1 MRGLIARFETRL
13 VLTTLMVIVVVL
25 GIVGLLVVR
34 PLEAAGVISIQRV
47 VVYAVVGVLG
57 ITLLLSFWMGNR
69 WSHHVTT
76 MVEAAHQMASGD
88 LGRRIPVPAE
98 KELGTL
104 ARALNVMATNLQ
116 EKLQA
121 LEEEQART
129 ASILESMAEGL
140 IAVDPQGRVV
150 LVNGS
155 ARRIFRLPPAIGEGR
170 HIVEVVRHP
179 EVMNLLQECRECAPG
194 VVCRRELSLQTPPVD
209 LMMEAVPLRV
219 GAVASGTLMV
229 VHDVTELRRLER
241 VRQEFVANASH
252 ELRTPLTAIRGYVE
266 SLLEGAVEEP
276 ARARPFLEVIARHAE
291 RMSRLVDDLMD
302 LSNIET
308 GRLQLDRQPV
318 FLSQMGEQVVALHRD
333 VASKKGI
340 GLQLEVPPDLPAVL
354 ADRDRL
360 QQILINLVDNAI
372 KFTPAG
378 RVSLS
383 AHKASST
390 RVEVTVADTGTGI
403 PSIDL
408 PRITERFYRV
418 DRGRAREQGGTG
430 LGLSI
435 VKHLVHAHGGEL
447 NIESELGRGTRATFT
462 LPIAS

>member
-1 MRGLIARFETRL
+1 
-13 VLTTLMVIVVVL
+13 MV
-25 GIVGLLVVR
+25 
-34 PLEAAGVISIQRV
+34 A
-47 VVYAVVGVLG
+47 
-57 ITLLLSFWMGNR
+57 
-69 WSHHVTT
+69 
-76 MVEAAHQMASGD
+76 AAHEMASGD
-88 LGRRIPVPAE
+88 LERRIPIPTE
-98 KELGTL
+98 RELGTL
-104 ARALNVMATNLQ
+104 ARALNTMAEHLQ
-116 EKLQA
+116 EKLA
-121 LEEEQART
+121 DLGAEQARS
-129 ASILESMAEGL
+129 AGILESMAEGL
-140 IAVDPQGRVV
+140 VAVDQQGRIE
-150 LVNGS
+150 LMNAS
-155 ARRIFRLPPAIGEGR
+155 ARRIFRLALDAVEGR
-170 HIVEVVRHP
+170 HLVEVVRHP
-179 EVMNLLQECRECAPG
+179 EVMSLFQECRECAPG
-194 VVCRRELSLQTPPVD
+194 VVCRRELSLQTPPLD

-229 VHDVTELRRLER
+229 IHDVTELRRLER
-241 VRQEFVANASH
+241 VRQEFIANASH

-318 FLSQMGEQVVALHRD
+318 SLRQMGEQVVALHRD

-340 GLQLEVPPDLPAVL
+340 SLQFDVPPDLPAVL

-383 AHKASST
+383 ANKVSST

>member
-25 GIVGLLVVR
+25 GTVGLLVVR

-57 ITLLLSFWMGNR
+57 ITLLLSFWMGRR

-121 LEEEQART
+121 LEEEQGRT

-140 IAVDPQGRVV
+140 IAVDQQGRVE
-150 LVNGS
+150 LMNAS
-155 ARRIFRLPPAIGEGR
+155 ARRIFRLTLDAVEGR
-170 HIVEVVRHP
+170 HLVEVIRHP
-179 EVMNLLQECRECAPG
+179 DVMALMKECRDCAEG
-194 VVCRRELSLQTPPVD
+194 VVCRREFALKSPPID
-209 LMMEAVPLRV
+209 LMVEAVALRRSPE
-219 GAVASGTLMV
+219 GSGTLMV

-241 VRQEFVANASH
+241 VRQEFIANASH

-318 FLSQMGEQVVALHRD
+318 PLSQMGEQVVALHHD

-340 GLQLEVPPDLPAVL
+340 ALQLEIPPDLPAVL

-378 RVSLS
+378 HVTLS

-390 RVEVTVADTGTGI
+390 LVEVAVADTGTGI
-403 PSIDL
+403 PSMDL
-408 PRITERFYRV
+408 SRVTERFYRV

>member
-1 MRGLIARFETRL
+1 VRGLIGRFETRL

-25 GIVGLLVVR
+25 GIIGLLVVR
-34 PLEAAGVISIQRV
+34 PLEAAGVISVQRV
-47 VVYAVVGVLG
+47 AVYAVVGLLG
-57 ITLLLSFWMGNR
+57 VTLLLSPWMGRR
-69 WSHHVTT
+69 WSRHVTT
-76 MVEAAHQMASGD
+76 MVAAAHQMASGD
-88 LGRRIPVPAE
+88 LERRIPIPTE
-98 KELGTL
+98 RELGTL
-104 ARALNVMATNLQ
+104 ARALNTMAENLQ
-116 EKLQA
+116 EKLA
-121 LEEEQART
+121 DLGAEQARS
-129 ASILESMAEGL
+129 AGILESMAEGL
-140 IAVDPQGRVV
+140 IAVDQQGRIE
-150 LVNGS
+150 LMNAS
-155 ARRIFRLPPAIGEGR
+155 ARRIFRLALDAVEGR
-170 HIVEVVRHP
+170 HLVEVIRHP
-179 EVMNLLQECRECAPG
+179 DVMALMKECRDCAEG
-194 VVCRRELSLQTPPVD
+194 VVCRREFALRSPSID
-209 LMMEAVPLRV
+209 LMVEAVALRPSA
-219 GAVASGTLMV
+219 GGSGTLMV

-241 VRQEFVANASH
+241 VRQEFIANASH

-318 FLSQMGEQVVALHRD
+318 SLSQMGEQVVALHRD
-333 VASKKGI
+333 VTSKKGI
-340 GLQLEVPPDLPAVL
+340 DLQLEVPPDLPAVL